1 MFRVVDKL
9 LLLMVGFPPLYFV
22 FRFLRWYVNTDLVA
36 PEQSEYQG
44 KSAQNSASDSGSHP
58 EGHDGEED

>member
-1 MFRVVDKL
+1 
-9 LLLMVGFPPLYFV
+9 MVGFPPLYFV

-44 KSAQNSASDSGSHP
+44 KSAQNSASGSGSHP
-58 EGHDGEED
+58 EGPDAEED